1 MLGKFICCHLTIGI
15 GFVLFHL
22 LLFIRLATNAFPS
35 VFILLALGLSFLSLL
50 VFFCILTTVKATNK
64 IVLIISW
71 MMRAAMC
78 TVRCVFRP
86 VWWQFLLLGF
96 LFGCCWHCR
105 VDDDDVGILFV
116 HLWKI
121 LFGIRQL
128 RTRNDLH
135 TRNMHEFGSVY
146 FVKHITYNWRFT
158 WCNSI
163 CKPNFT
169 GKPHTN
175 IVLSAHLSLSLGIN
189 RNCYRRAKHYR
200 VMQLFKKC
208 INYRCSLCWYE
219 IRKVKSDAVWA
230 CMAFQF

>member
-1 MLGKFICCHLTIGI
+1 MPSLPF
-15 GFVLFHL
+15 LFFLH
-22 LLFIRLATNAFPS
+22 S
-35 VFILLALGLSFLSLL
+35 VFHFFLSC

-163 CKPNFT
+163 CKPNFI

-189 RNCYRRAKHYR
+189 RNCYRRAKHYQ

-219 IRKVKSDAVWA
+219 IRKVKSDAV
-230 CMAFQF
+230 